1 MTSNQIKYVKLS
13 LASPEKILKWSHGE
27 VLKPETI
34 NYKSQKCE
42 KDGLFCEKIFGP
54 TKDWECSCGKF
65 KRVRHKGTKCDRCG
79 VEIISSKSRR
89 ERMGHIN
96 LVSPVFHIWYLNEFI
111 TKILSMKL
119 NEVKEVVYFVSHIVL
134 DPGTCERFA
143 KKQVLRENVFKNN
156 DDVRSIF
163 QEVFKDVIEDE
174 KIIDEDKNA
183 AKEFLQILEDKD
195 EAFEFQVYSSFIS
208 RIYGVKFGIGAEA
221 IYELLSEI
229 DLAKDIRE
237 LKKKIKKEKSLF
249 QGANTKKKNIINKLN
264 TLIGFEKSKL
274 DPKWMV
280 IQNLPVLPPNLRPM
294 IELDGGR
301 FSTSDVNDLYRRII
315 IRNNRLRK
323 LQSINA
329 PKVIL
334 YNEKRML
341 QQAVDALIDNGA
353 SSKKVLSK
361 GQGNRALK
369 SLTDNLKG
377 KQGRFRQNLL
387 GKRVDYSGRSVIA
400 VGPELKIYEC
410 GLPRIMAA
418 TLFKPF
424 IIERLVAEDKAANIK
439 SADKLVENNNSVI
452 WPILEDI
459 IATRPV
465 LLNRAPTLHRLGIQ
479 AFMPKL
485 IKGKAIR
492 LHPLVTP
499 AFNADF
505 DGDQMA
511 VHIPLS
517 KEAIAESQ
525 ILMIGSSNILSPKDG
540 NPIVTPSQDMVLGNY
555 YITIEKLKLKGQGL
569 IFGGYNEI
577 IQALEN
583 KKVQLHSIIV
593 LATDAMPQKDFGGH
607 KYLITTP
614 GKVIFNKIFP
624 EDFPFIHSELDL
636 EINQDIEKSYYVKNA
651 QDIKEKL
658 AKYKVCTPFKKS
670 TLSKIISLLFQR
682 YSLALTSQIL
692 DKIKDIGFK
701 YSTISGTTI
710 SIGDINTTSHKYDF
724 FKKADQTVDKIE
736 QVYKDGLLTNN
747 ERYERIID
755 LWSKVKDQVQDEIYK
770 DFNSNK
776 DNPIFLMSDS
786 GARGN
791 ISNFTQLVGMRGLMV
806 SPQGTIIEIPIKSS
820 FIEGLSGFEFFIS
833 THGARKGIADIAQKT
848 AKSGYLTRILV
859 DAAQDIIVK
868 EYDCGVENGLIVKSI
883 NDTKT
888 GTTIVPMEKRLE
900 GRILNEDIVD
910 ASGQIIVEK
919 GKMITIEDVEKIKK
933 LQIKEI
939 EVRSCVTCETH
950 RGVCQLCYGKNLAN
964 GELVDIGEAVG
975 VIAAQSMGEPGTQL
989 TMRTFHTGGVA
1000 GQTDITQGL
1009 PRILQLL
1016 EVRWNLP
1023 NRAKIAEFDGVIKE
1037 INEIAPSNFDVVLQ
1051 GNNETKTYKNIT
1063 STLRVKKGSKVKIGD
1078 KISDGPICP
1087 RELLRVADSTLV
1099 ARYIIKEVQRVF
1111 SLQGIDISD
1120 KHIEIFAKKMLRKVM
1135 ILHEGDTDLQQG
1147 KEYDKYEVV
1156 KANKKVF
1163 GKGKKPAVVIS
1174 IIEGIQKASE
1184 ENESF
1189 ISTSSFQTTTKK
1201 LREAAVEGKMDILNG
1216 IKENVVVG
1224 NLIPAGTGV
1233 KAFQEKVAKK
1243 YEKMMKQSRGK

>member
-1 MTSNQIKYVKLS
+1 MDINQIEYVKLS

-54 TKDWECSCGKF
+54 TKDYECSCGKF
-65 KRVRHKGTKCDRCG
+65 KRIRHKGTKCDRCG
-79 VEIISSKSRR
+79 VEIISSKVRR
-89 ERMGHIN
+89 ERMGHIG
-96 LVSPVFHIWYLNEFI
+96 LVTPVFHIWYLNEFI
-111 TKILSMKL
+111 TKILNMKL
-119 NEVKEVVYFVSHIVL
+119 NEVKEIVYFVSHIVL
-134 DPGTCERFA
+134 DPGTSQHFF
-143 KKQVLRENVFKNN
+143 KKQVLKERIVKDN
-156 DDVRSIF
+156 DDVREIF
-163 QEVFKDVIEDE
+163 KRVFRDIIEDN
-174 KIIDEDKNA
+174 KVIDEDKNM
-183 AKEFLQILEDKD
+183 AKDFLQILEDKD

-229 DLAKDIRE
+229 DLAKEIRE
-237 LKKKIKKEKSLF
+237 IKSKIKNEKSTL
-249 QGANTKKKNIINKLN
+249 QGVSGKNKPIVNKLN
-264 TLIGFEKSKL
+264 TLIGFQKSKL

-280 IQNLPVLPPNLRPM
+280 VWNLPVLPPNLRPM

-329 PKVIL
+329 PQVIL

-341 QQAVDALIDNGA
+341 QQAVDALFDNSA
-353 SSKKVLSK
+353 SMKKVLSK
-361 GQGNRALK
+361 GQGNRPLK

-424 IIERLVAEDKAANIK
+424 IIERLVAEGKAANIK

-459 IATRPV
+459 ISTRPV

-555 YITIEKLKLKGQGL
+555 YITIEKRKLEGEGI
-569 IFGGYNEI
+569 IFSDYNEI

-583 KKVQLHSIIV
+583 KKVKLHSVIV
-593 LATDAMPQKDFGGH
+593 VATDSMPEKDFQDH

-614 GKVIFNKIFP
+614 GKIIFNQVFP
-624 EDFPFIHSELDL
+624 IDFPFIHSELDL
-636 EINQDIEKSYYVKNA
+636 DINQDVEKSYYIKNA
-651 QDIKEKL
+651 QEIETKL
-658 AKYKVCTPFKKS
+658 KNYKVQTPFKKG
-670 TLSKIISLLFQR
+670 TLSLIISALFKR
-682 YSLALTSQIL
+682 YSLAQTSQIL

-724 FKKADQTVDKIE
+724 FKEADKTVEKIE
-736 QVYKDGLLTNN
+736 KVYKDGLLTNN
-747 ERYERIID
+747 ERYQRIID
-755 LWSKVKDQVQDEIYK
+755 LWSKVKDKVQDEIYK

-868 EYDCGVENGLIVKSI
+868 EADCGVEGGLLVKSI

-900 GRILNEDIVD
+900 GRILNEDIKDKEGLVV
-910 ASGQIIVEK
+910 VEK
-919 GKMITIEDVEKIKK
+919 GKMINQDDVEKIKK
-933 LQIKEI
+933 LNIKEVEI
-939 EVRSCVTCETH
+939 RSCVTCETH

-1037 INEIAPSNFDVVLQ
+1037 VNEIAPSNFDVVVE
-1051 GNNETKTYKNIT
+1051 GKNETKTYKNIT
-1063 STLRVKKGSKVKIGD
+1063 STLRIKKGSKVRIGD
-1078 KISDGPICP
+1078 KISDGPIDP
-1087 RELLRVADSTLV
+1087 RELLRVADRTLV

-1120 KHIEIFAKKMLRKVM
+1120 KHIEIFAKKMLRKVR

-1147 KEYDKYEVV
+1147 KEYDKFEVV
-1156 KANKKVF
+1156 KANKKAF
-1163 GKGKKPAVVIS
+1163 GKGKRPAAMMSV
-1174 IIEGIQKASE
+1174 IEGIQKASE

-1201 LREAAVEGKMDILNG
+1201 LREAAVEGKIDILKG

-1233 KAFQEKVAKK
+1233 PAFRKKVAEK
-1243 YEKMMKQSRGK
+1243 YERLMKQAKRK